1 MPGMINRD
9 DYNTVYGPTIG
20 DRIRLADTNLFIR
33 VERDDSLPGS
43 ELITGFGRPVRD
55 GMLIGRQP
63 GPSKLDLLVTNVV
76 VLDPALGILKTNI
89 GIKDGR
95 IVGVGRA
102 GNPDVTDGIDLILS
116 ASTGIINGD
125 GLIATPGG
133 VDSHVHLSS
142 TSLIGAA
149 LTSGLTTLVAQGSG
163 GVWDLGVNPSANL
176 LHIFEAF
183 ESIPLNL
190 ALLGRGSSSREHL
203 EEHIEAGNA
212 GLKIHEDVGAFPA
225 VIDACLHVA
234 DQTGVQVAIHTD
246 GLNEAGSLR
255 ETIAAI
261 AGRSIH
267 AYHVEGSGGGHAPNL
282 LEIVHE
288 ANIIGSSTNPTIP
301 YSKNSLAEQLDMIMA
316 IHRMSPAIDTDLA
329 AARDRIRASTIA
341 AEDVLHDL
349 GAISIMSS
357 DSQGMG
363 RIGEVISRT
372 WQLAHRMKELR
383 GGGFDVES
391 GAGDDNPR
399 VLQYLAK
406 YTLNPAIAHGL
417 SHQVGSLE
425 PGKLADIVLWH
436 PAFFGAKPQAIIK
449 GGFVAWAAVGDG
461 IGSTRTSQPLIY
473 RPMFGGLGATPSS
486 ISLNFISRQALDG
499 GFASRHRLRRSAVA
513 VESTRE
519 TYKSAMQYNV
529 ACPEVRVDPRSLDVE
544 IDGKIVDSP
553 PAEMLPL
560 THRYF
565 VA

>member
-1 MPGMINRD
+1 MSSHFNREG
-9 DYNTVYGPTIG
+9 YIQLYGPTTG
-20 DRIRLADTNLFIR
+20 DRVRLADTNLFIR
-33 VERDDSLPGS
+33 VERDDSVPGS
-43 ELITGFGRPVRD
+43 ELLTGFGRPVRD

-76 VLDPALGILKTNI
+76 VLDPVLGVIKTNI

-95 IVGVGRA
+95 IVGIGRA
-102 GNPDVTDGIDLILS
+102 GNPDVTEDIDLILS
-116 ASTGIINGD
+116 ASTGIVNGD

-133 VDSHVHLSS
+133 IDSHVHLSS

-163 GVWDLGVNPSANL
+163 GVWDLGVNPAANL
-176 LHIFEAF
+176 RHIFEAF
-183 ESIPLNL
+183 ESIPINL
-190 ALLGRGSSSREHL
+190 ALLGRGSSSRAHL

-212 GLKIHEDVGAFPA
+212 GLKVHEDVGAFPA
-225 VIDACLHVA
+225 VIDACLTVA

-255 ETIAAI
+255 ETISAI

-282 LEIVHE
+282 LEIVRE
-288 ANIIGSSTNPTIP
+288 ANVIGSSTNPTIP

-316 IHRMSPAIDTDLA
+316 VHRLIPQIETDVA
-329 AARDRIRASTIA
+329 AARDRIRAGTIA

-383 GGGFDVES
+383 GGGFDVET
-391 GAGDDNPR
+391 GEGDDNPR

-417 SHQVGSLE
+417 AHQVGSLE
-425 PGKLADIVLWH
+425 PGKLADIILWH
-436 PAFFGAKPQAIIK
+436 PAFFGAKPQAVIK
-449 GGFVAWAAVGDG
+449 GGFVAWAPVGDG
-461 IGSTRTSQPLIY
+461 VGSTRTSQPLIY
-473 RPMFGGLGATPSS
+473 RPMFGGIGLTPAS
-486 ISLNFISRQALDG
+486 ISLNFVSQAALDG
-499 GFASRHRLRRSAVA
+499 GFATRHQLRRQALA
-513 VESTRE
+513 VENTRQ
-519 TYKSAMQYNV
+519 TFKSAMRFNSSS
-529 ACPEVRVDPRSLDVE
+529 PDVRVDTKSLEVS
-544 IDGKIVDSP
+544 IDGEVVDSP
-553 PAEMLPL
+553 PAESLPL
-560 THRYF
+560 TQRYF

>member
-1 MPGMINRD
+1 MPVRID
-9 DYNTVYGPTIG
+9 HASYDSLYGPTSG
-20 DRIRLADTNLFIR
+20 DRIRLADTNLFLR

-43 ELITGFGRPVRD
+43 ELLTGFLRPVRD

-76 VLDPALGILKTNI
+76 VLDPVLGVVKSNI

-95 IVGVGRA
+95 IVGIGRA
-102 GNPDVTDGIDLILS
+102 GNPDVTDNIELVLS

-125 GLIATPGG
+125 GIIATPGG

-149 LTSGLTTLVAQGSG
+149 LTSGLTTLVGQGSG
-163 GVWDLGVNPSANL
+163 GVWDLGVNPAANL
-176 LHIFEAF
+176 LHVFEAF

-203 EEHIEAGNA
+203 EEHIESGNA

-225 VIDACLHVA
+225 VIDACLSVA
-234 DQTGVQVAIHTD
+234 DLTGVQVAMHTD
-246 GLNEAGSLR
+246 GLNEGGSLR

-282 LEIVHE
+282 LEIVSE
-288 ANIIGSSTNPTIP
+288 ANVIGSSTNPTIP
-301 YSKNSLAEQLDMIMA
+301 YSKNSLAEQLEMIMA
-316 IHRMSPAIDTDLA
+316 VHRLSPLVETDLA
-329 AARDRIRASTIA
+329 AARDRVRASTIA

-363 RIGEVISRT
+363 RIGEVVSRT

-383 GGGFDVES
+383 GGGFDLET
-391 GAGDDNPR
+391 GEGDDNPR
-399 VLQYLAK
+399 ILQYLAK

-417 SHQVGSLE
+417 AHQVGSLE
-425 PGKLADIVLWH
+425 PGKVADIVLWQ
-436 PAFFGAKPQAIIK
+436 PAFFGAKPQAVIK

-473 RPMFGGLGATPSS
+473 RPMFGGLGSAPASL
-486 ISLNFISRQALDG
+486 SLNFISRQAADA
-499 GFASRHRLRRSAVA
+499 GFASRHRLSRRAVA
-513 VESTRE
+513 IENTRD
-519 TYKSAMQYNV
+519 TFKAAMRFNSSN
-529 ACPEVRVDPRSLDVE
+529 PDVRVDPRSLEVT
-544 IDGKIVDSP
+544 IDGRVVDSP
-553 PAEMLPL
+553 PADSLPL
-560 THRYF
+560 TQRYF

>member
-1 MPGMINRD
+1 
-9 DYNTVYGPTIG
+9 
-20 DRIRLADTNLFIR
+20 
-33 VERDDSLPGS
+33 
-43 ELITGFGRPVRD
+43 
-55 GMLIGRQP
+55 MLIGRQP

-76 VLDPALGILKTNI
+76 VLDPVLGVIKTNI

-95 IVGVGRA
+95 IVGIGRA
-102 GNPDVTDGIDLILS
+102 GNPDVTEDIDLILS
-116 ASTGIINGD
+116 ASTGIVNGD

-163 GVWDLGVNPSANL
+163 GVWDLGVNPAANL
-176 LHIFEAF
+176 RHIFEAF
-183 ESIPLNL
+183 ESIPINL
-190 ALLGRGSSSREHL
+190 ALLGRGSSSRAHL

-212 GLKIHEDVGAFPA
+212 GLKVHEDVGAFPA
-225 VIDACLHVA
+225 VIDACLTVA
-234 DQTGVQVAIHTD
+234 DETGVQVAIHTD

-255 ETIAAI
+255 ETISAI

-282 LEIVHE
+282 LEIVRE
-288 ANIIGSSTNPTIP
+288 ANVIGSSTNPTIP

-316 IHRMSPAIDTDLA
+316 VHRLIPQIETDVA
-329 AARDRIRASTIA
+329 AARDRIRAGTIA

-383 GGGFDVES
+383 GGGFDVET
-391 GAGDDNPR
+391 GEGDDNPR

-417 SHQVGSLE
+417 AHQVGSLE
-425 PGKLADIVLWH
+425 PGKLADIILWH
-436 PAFFGAKPQAIIK
+436 PAFFGAKPQAVIK
-449 GGFVAWAAVGDG
+449 GGFVAWAPVGDG
-461 IGSTRTSQPLIY
+461 VGSTRTSQPLIY
-473 RPMFGGLGATPSS
+473 RPMFGGIGLTPAS
-486 ISLNFISRQALDG
+486 ISLNFVSQAALDG
-499 GFASRHRLRRSAVA
+499 GFATRHQLRRQALA
-513 VESTRE
+513 VENTRQ
-519 TYKSAMQYNV
+519 TFKSAMRFNSSS
-529 ACPEVRVDPRSLDVE
+529 PDVRVDTKSLEVS
-544 IDGKIVDSP
+544 IDGEVVDSP
-553 PAEMLPL
+553 PAESLPL
-560 THRYF
+560 TQRYF

>member
-1 MPGMINRD
+1 MDHDR
-9 DYNTVYGPTIG
+9 YNALYGATTG

-33 VERDDSLPGS
+33 VERDDSEAGS
-43 ELITGFGRPVRD
+43 ELLTGFGRPVRD

-76 VLDPALGILKTNI
+76 VLDPVLGVVKTNI
-89 GIKDGR
+89 GIKNGR
-95 IVGVGRA
+95 IVGIGRA
-102 GNPDVTDGIDLILS
+102 GNPDVSDNVDLVLS
-116 ASTGIINGD
+116 ASTGMINGD

-149 LTSGLTTLVAQGSG
+149 LTSGLTTLVGQGSG
-163 GVWDLGVNPSANL
+163 GVWDLGVNPAANL
-176 LHIFEAF
+176 RHVYEAF

-203 EEHIEAGNA
+203 EEEIESGNA

-225 VIDACLHVA
+225 VIDACLSMA

-246 GLNEAGSLR
+246 GLNEAGALS
-255 ETIAAI
+255 ETISAI

-301 YSKNSLAEQLDMIMA
+301 FSVNSVAEQRDMI
-316 IHRMSPAIDTDLA
+316 ITVHRLSPLFETDLA
-329 AARDRIRASTIA
+329 ATNDRIRASTIA

-372 WQLAHRMKELR
+372 WQLAHRMKEVR
-383 GGGFDVES
+383 GGGFDVET
-391 GAGDDNPR
+391 GHGDDNPR

-406 YTLNPAIAHGL
+406 YTINPALAHGL

-436 PAFFGAKPQAIIK
+436 PAFFGAKPQLVIK

-461 IGSTRTSQPLIY
+461 VGSTRSSQPLIY
-473 RPMFGGLGATPSS
+473 RPMFGGLGRAPSAL
-486 ISLNFISRQALDG
+486 SLNFVSRQALEA
-499 GFASRHRLRRSAVA
+499 GFSRKYQLSRIAVA
-513 VESTRE
+513 VQDTRE
-519 TYKSAMQYNV
+519 TFKSAMRYNT
-529 ACPEVRVDPRSLDVE
+529 ANPSVRVDPRSHEVE
-544 IDGKIVDSP
+544 IDGQLVDIP
-553 PAEMLPL
+553 PAETLPL
-560 THRYF
+560 TQRYF
-565 VA
+565 VG